1 MMIPGGTKCVA
12 VIGLGSMGRRIAT
25 RLLNAGYELI
35 VWNRS
40 REKAL
45 PLLERGAVLA
55 DTPAEAAARAA
66 VLITMLAD
74 PAALRAVTEGE
85 EGIAAGA
92 AASLTVIEMST
103 VGPAGIAWL
112 SAALPAG
119 VGLLDAPV
127 LGSVGAAEAGSLV
140 VIVGGPTELVERWR
154 ELLST
159 LGSPIHVGPLGSG
172 QAAKMVA
179 NATHFATLATLGEVI
194 GLARGLELPDHAS
207 YEVLAATPLAAQAK
221 RRRAAIE
228 DGDYPSRFPL
238 ALACKD
244 ADLIR
249 QAAVAAGVQLRVGEA
264 AASWFRD
271 AEAEGRGD
279 RDYTAVLATILAPA
293 GDAANPTP
301 RPAAPC
307 LQSFAYDGLIVD
319 LDGVIWLGATPI
331 DGAAETIAEL
341 RANGIRLLFL
351 TNDPQSSAAEQAA
364 RLHAIGIPASRSDIL
379 TSAAATARYLA
390 AHTALAEADLFAI
403 GSAALHDELRA
414 EGFQLLEP
422 SEARR
427 ARAVVVAGHDGFD
440 YAELRAATTAVL
452 AGAQLYATGR
462 DAVFPTRDGPLPAT
476 GAILAA
482 VETATGA
489 RATVIGKPEPYVF
502 EIARDAL
509 APCER
514 VAVVGD
520 HLVSDIAG
528 AKRAGLEAIL
538 VLSGTATED
547 EIASAPIQPDLILPS
562 LAALRLGRSER

>member
-1 MMIPGGTKCVA
+1 MDPGGTKRVS
-12 VIGLGSMGRRIAT
+12 VIGLGNMGGRIAT

-45 PLLERGAVLA
+45 PLLERGAVVA

-66 VLITMLAD
+66 VLITVLAD
-74 PAALRAVTEGE
+74 RAALRAVTEGE
-85 EGIAAGA
+85 DGIAAGA
-92 AASLTVIEMST
+92 AASLTILDMST
-103 VGPAGIAWL
+103 VGPAGIAWFR
-112 SAALPAG
+112 AALPAG

-127 LGSVGAAEAGSLV
+127 LGSVEAVEAGSLV
-140 VIVGGPTELVERWR
+140 IVVGGPKELAERWR

-172 QAAKMVA
+172 QAAKLVA
-179 NATHFATLATLGEVI
+179 NASLFATLATLGEVI
-194 GLARGLELPDHAS
+194 ALARGLRLSDHAL
-207 YEVLAATPLAAQAK
+207 YEVLAATPLAAQAE

-228 DGDYPSRFPL
+228 DGDYPPRFRL

-244 ADLIR
+244 AELIR
-249 QAAVAAGVQLRVGEA
+249 QAAVAGGVQLRVGDA
-264 AASWFRD
+264 AASWLRD
-271 AEAEGRGD
+271 AEAEGRGG
-279 RDYTAVLATILAPA
+279 RDYTAVLATILARA
-293 GDAANPTP
+293 SNGANAAP

-307 LQSFAYDGLIVD
+307 LQQHAYDGLMVD

-331 DGAAETIAEL
+331 PGAAETIADL
-341 RANGIRLLFL
+341 RANDVRILFL
-351 TNDPQSSAAEQAA
+351 TNDPQRSAAEHAA
-364 RLHAIGIPASRSDIL
+364 RLNAIGIPASRSDIL

-390 AHTALAEADLFAI
+390 AHTALAGADLFAI
-403 GSAALHDELRA
+403 GSSALLDVLRA
-414 EGFQLLEP
+414 EGFHLLEP

-427 ARAVVVAGHDGFD
+427 ARAVVVGGHEGFD

-462 DAVFPTRDGPLPAT
+462 DAVFPTSDGPAPAT

-482 VETATGA
+482 VETATGV
-489 RATVIGKPEPYVF
+489 RGTVIGKPEPYVF

-514 VAVVGD
+514 LAVVGD
-520 HLVSDIAG
+520 HLVSDIGG
-528 AKRAGLEAIL
+528 AKRAGLGAIL

-547 EIASAPIQPDLILPS
+547 EIDSAPIQPDLVLPS
-562 LAALRLGRSER
+562 LAALRLGGSEG

>member
-1 MMIPGGTKCVA
+1 M
-12 VIGLGSMGRRIAT
+12 AT
-25 RLLNAGYELI
+25 RLLNSGYELI

-45 PLLERGAVLA
+45 PLLERGAVMA

-85 EGIAAGA
+85 QGIAAGA
-92 AASLTVIEMST
+92 TASLTVIEMST
-103 VGPAGIAWL
+103 VGPAGVAWL

-127 LGSVGAAEAGSLV
+127 LGSVEAAETGSLV
-140 VIVGGPTELVERWR
+140 IVVGGTKTRVERWR

-172 QAAKMVA
+172 QAAKLVA
-179 NATHFATLATLGEVI
+179 NASHFATLATLGEVI
-194 GLARGLELPDHAS
+194 ALARGLRLSHHAL
-207 YEVLAATPLAAQAK
+207 YEVLAATPLAAQAQ
-221 RRRAAIE
+221 RRQAAIE
-228 DGDYPSRFPL
+228 DGDYPPRFPL

-244 ADLIR
+244 AELIH
-249 QAAVAAGVQLRVGEA
+249 QAAVAGGVQLRVGEV

-279 RDYTAVLATILAPA
+279 RDYTAVLATILARA
-293 GDAANPTP
+293 GEAANPAP

-307 LQSFAYDGLIVD
+307 LQPFAYDGLIVD
-319 LDGVIWLGATPI
+319 LDGVIWLGGTPI
-331 DGAAETIAEL
+331 DGAAETIADL
-341 RANGIRLLFL
+341 RANGIRLLFV
-351 TNDPQSSAAEQAA
+351 TNDPKSSAAEHAA
-364 RLHAIGIPASRSDIL
+364 RLNAIGIPATRSDIL

-390 AHTALAEADLFAI
+390 AHTALAGTHLFAM

-414 EGFQLLEP
+414 EGFHLLEP

-462 DAVFPTRDGPLPAT
+462 DAVFPTSDGPSPVT

-489 RATVIGKPEPYVF
+489 TATVIGKPEPYVF
-502 EIARDAL
+502 ELARDAL

-547 EIASAPIQPDLILPS
+547 EIASATIQPDLVLPS
-562 LAALRLGRSER
+562 LAALRAGGSER